1 MTTFYK
7 SNFLFG
13 LMKVKIPVCS
23 NAFQNSKDRTAL
35 ALAWFLQA
43 VG

>member
-1 MTTFYK
+1 MTAFCK

-23 NAFQNSKDRTAL
+23 NSFQTSKDRTAL
-35 ALAWFLQA
+35 VLAWFLQA